1 MDAFLLFV
9 MPPLLGFGIYY
20 AMRNDGKFDD
30 FIQSMIGYAKRIGK
44 KKDE

>member
-9 MPPLLGFGIYY
+9 LPPLIGYGIYY
-20 AMRNDGKFDD
+20 VMRDDGKFDD
-30 FIQSMIGYAKRIGK
+30 FIQSVIGYTKRIGK